1 MPMTKFNIVVTN
13 LEHDTNVSP
22 FVRMA
27 EDLQVGS
34 NKNCSKL
41 VFQIEDIWI
50 KDWWFWDNVFFLKFI
65 GYHGSSQN
73 KHKYKRLY
81 STTSGH
87 KQGCKCLNT
96 SKVSFV
102 IN

>member
-34 NKNCSKL
+34 NRNCL
-41 VFQIEDIWI
+41 NCVFQ
-50 KDWWFWDNVFFLKFI
+50 KDYV
-65 GYHGSSQN
+65 
-73 KHKYKRLY
+73 
-81 STTSGH
+81 
-87 KQGCKCLNT
+87 
-96 SKVSFV
+96 
-102 IN
+102 